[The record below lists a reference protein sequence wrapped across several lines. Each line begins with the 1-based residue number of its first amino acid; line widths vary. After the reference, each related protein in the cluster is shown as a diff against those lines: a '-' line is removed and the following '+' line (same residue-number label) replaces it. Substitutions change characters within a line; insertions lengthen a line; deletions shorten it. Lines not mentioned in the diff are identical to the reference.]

1 MSINNSNGILP
12 LLLFSTIVVTSCMI
26 GILIG
31 QSMVYNDYRREICQ
45 ALSVTAEDYI
55 NCNSKDWKS
64 IIKQIPKR
72 RK

>member
-1 MSINNSNGILP
+1 MSINNSNVTLP
-12 LLLFSTIVVTSCMI
+12 LLLFCTIVVTNCMI

-31 QSMVYNDYRREICQ
+31 QSMVYNDYRREVCQ

-55 NCNSKDWKS
+55 NCNSLDWKS